1 MEDIIE
7 DYRNSLA
14 DLTQN
19 SKPLINMLTMLAED
33 NETHAGLIVEA
44 IETHL
49 QQVYTIQNTYLVI
62 PPKFDIMNYTQRWFI
77 TALSFFL
84 MTLTYNNGLRLEYVH
99 VKHEALSQIDF
110 LIHLM
115 RQTYVNIV
123 DCFYYKQVFFYATMQ
138 NS

>member
-49 QQVYTIQNTYLVI
+49 QQVYTFQNTYLVI

-110 LIHLM
+110 LIHLR